1 MFNTL
6 LIFTISALVRSC
18 AGGARLGCAMFSE
31 SGKEVSMPFDFYR
44 PDNGPQEQQ
53 ARPYRPRRP
62 VTIKKKHVVLII
74 LLIFAALTVFT
85 CAFKV
90 DQKEQAVVL
99 RFGEYNRTVGP
110 GLHFKLPYGL
120 EKSLIVPTQT
130 VQTMSFGYRTNT
142 PGNTRGQSSSYSYKG
157 YANESTMLTG
167 DLNIVEAQWIV
178 QYRIEDPRMWLFNV
192 YNNEQTISDIS
203 RSVINQLVGDLP
215 ILSVMT
221 SQRSVIETEAQVKLQ
236 QVLSSY
242 DMGVRIL
249 TVKLQDVVPPAG
261 NVQDAFEDVNKAIQ
275 DMNKLIN
282 EGKESYNSIIPA
294 AQGEANRL
302 IKEAEGYAAER
313 VNSAKGDVAR
323 FESVRNEYEKSKEI
337 TGRRLYLETME
348 QVLENGSGKL
358 TVVDSSVKGL
368 LPVFGTAG
376 TSPATGG
383 K

>member
-1 MFNTL
+1 
-6 LIFTISALVRSC
+6 
-18 AGGARLGCAMFSE
+18 
-31 SGKEVSMPFDFYR
+31 MPFDFYR

-53 ARPYRPRRP
+53 ARSYRPRRP
-62 VTIKKKHVVLII
+62 VTVKKKYVVLVI
-74 LLIFAALTVFT
+74 LLVIAALTLFT

-120 EKSLIVPTQT
+120 ERSLIVPTQT

-142 PGNTRGQSSSYSYKG
+142 PGNTKGQSSSYSYNG

-302 IKEAEGYAAER
+302 IKEAEGYASER
-313 VNSAKGDVAR
+313 VNGAKGDVAR
-323 FESVRNEYEKSKEI
+323 FESVRNEYEKSREI

-348 QVLENGSGKL
+348 EVLENSSGKL

-376 TSPATGG
+376 SSSVTGG